1 MSFMVT
7 TSQVVDTH
15 TQKKKESKHNIKDSH
30 QIIKK
35 ESKRRKEERI
45 NTKTTPKQLAKQP
58 LSPYVPIIK
67 FKWTKYLIE
76 RQCG

>member
-1 MSFMVT
+1 MVT

-45 NTKTTPKQLAKQP
+45 NTKTTPKQLAK
-58 LSPYVPIIK
+58 
-67 FKWTKYLIE
+67 
-76 RQCG
+76 